1 MTIRSAVITVS
12 LCALVA
18 LVGAAL
24 AGCKS
29 TPVVIPDDL
38 SAAETFQ
45 RAQDASDAG
54 DYLLAIRYYTT
65 FQDKHPE
72 SKDRAIWAS
81 YEIAFNYH
89 KMGKNAQALGLLDDL
104 LKQYDAP
111 TDTLPPAPRVL
122 AQKLRDRIAETLKPA
137 S

>member
-1 MTIRSAVITVS
+1 MTIRSFIVTILLS
-12 LCALVA
+12 ALVA
-18 LVGAAL
+18 FAGAAL

-29 TPVVIPDDL
+29 APVVIPDDL
-38 SAAETFQ
+38 SAAATFQ
-45 RAQDASDAG
+45 HAQDASDRG
-54 DYLLAIRYYTT
+54 DYLLAIRYYTN
-65 FQDKHPE
+65 FKDKHPE

-104 LKQYDAP
+104 LKEYDASSDP
-111 TDTLPPAPRVL
+111 LPPAPRIL
-122 AQKLRDRIAETLKPA
+122 AQRLRDRLAETLKPA